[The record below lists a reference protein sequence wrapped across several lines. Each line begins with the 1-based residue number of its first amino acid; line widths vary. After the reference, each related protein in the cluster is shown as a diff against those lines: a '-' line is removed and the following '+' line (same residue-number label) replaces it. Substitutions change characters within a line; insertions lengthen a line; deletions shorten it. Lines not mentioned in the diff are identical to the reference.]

1 MKGYNELAR
10 LGIRLTKE
18 IRELK
23 IRGRAMSRKLETKC
37 KRLPRKF
44 YARPVLVVAKELLG
58 KLLVRRISDGRI
70 VARIV
75 EVEAYGGSDD
85 PASHAYK
92 GITERNRVMF
102 GKPGFAYVYF
112 IYGNHFCLN
121 VKAETEG
128 VPGAVLVRA
137 VEVIEGIEPARRN
150 RGTHSLKDLSN
161 GPGKLTKALRISKLE
176 NGLDLVKSKEL
187 YLCDSGKN
195 NRWEISTSARVGIK
209 EGVDN
214 LWRFHIKNKKVISR
228 ARAGI

>member
-1 MKGYNELAR
+1 
-10 LGIRLTKE
+10 
-18 IRELK
+18 
-23 IRGRAMSRKLETKC
+23 MSRKLKTKY

-58 KLLVRRISDGRI
+58 KLLVREISDGRI

-128 VPGAVLVRA
+128 VPGAVLLRA
-137 VEVIEGIEPARRN
+137 VEVIEGIEQACMN
-150 RGTHSLKDLSN
+150 RGIHSLKDLSS
-161 GPGKLTKALRISKLE
+161 GPGKLTKALCISKLE

-187 YLCDSGKN
+187 YLCDSEKN
-195 NRWEISTSARVGIK
+195 DRWEISTSARVGIK
-209 EGVDN
+209 EGVDR
-214 LWRFHIKNKKVISR
+214 LWRFYIQNKKAISL
-228 ARAGI
+228 ARDGI